1 MAKAM
6 VMAKWRIEKLALHSI
21 DHNNSDQCSIEAWQN
36 CNCLFIQTDQFGGQ
50 NMWGNSPDDTSQN
63 TIQLVILAVSLVCI
77 PLMLIPKPWIE
88 ISRMKKKKTFDS

>member
-1 MAKAM
+1 
-6 VMAKWRIEKLALHSI
+6 
-21 DHNNSDQCSIEAWQN
+21 
-36 CNCLFIQTDQFGGQ
+36 
-50 NMWGNSPDDTSQN
+50 MWGNSPDDTSQN